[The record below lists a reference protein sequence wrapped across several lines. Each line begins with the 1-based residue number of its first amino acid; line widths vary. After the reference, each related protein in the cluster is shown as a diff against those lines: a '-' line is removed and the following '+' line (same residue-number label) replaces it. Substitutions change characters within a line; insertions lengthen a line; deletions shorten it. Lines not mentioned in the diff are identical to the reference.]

1 MRYLN
6 TSALGT
12 PQEEEELLEFLAKE
26 VSDVALPPKS
36 RRVLAGLLPHS
47 KNSNNMEPI
56 PQGKNESPFDKY
68 PKDSSKIFSLNHR
81 VFDNDLEEAFRRLS
95 ILAAKLVISQFLY
108 VLMTK
113 KMAKFGAYIIEKNKR
128 NEKMVAAIDSEVSK
142 VYMQHPEY
150 KPCSLESFTRTSYWK
165 RMTAKYRDKNAKEIA
180 KLFGWKSLNVAI
192 RSAIRSIWKSP
203 FSRLLVPPVKI
214 VLAYMG
220 FKFYTGTICNLALS
234 FDDGKNTVGVGLDF
248 KPSGFRITSL
258 VLFTWTKDRRLVQ
271 TFLEPP
277 PYNTY
282 RITKK
287 DAKEIMNDV
296 VNDDID
302 TIKDKL
308 KVYGKG
314 D

>member
-1 MRYLN
+1 MKYLN

-26 VSDVALPPKS
+26 VSDGALPPKS
-36 RRVLAGLLPHS
+36 RRVLASLVHS
-47 KNSNNMEPI
+47 DGNSNNMEPI
-56 PQGKNESPFDKY
+56 SQGEKKPFSDCPY
-68 PKDSSKIFSLNHR
+68 NPSRWWDLSVR
-81 VFDNDLEEAFRRLS
+81 VFKDDLEEAIRRLS

-113 KMAKFGAYIIEKNKR
+113 KMAKFGAYIIEKNKH